1 MYSKKTTY
9 WRFWSSFIKAFDI
22 LNHKKIN
29 IFLDKTIRWFHSYF
43 KKRAFLVSLN
53 IVIFGSRDGQLQ
65 SSPRWYSILGRLL
78 FLWYINNILQAL
90 SNNHAYLYDY
100 SIFINLRTLRKSK
113 MFWINNL
120 CMLMYAIGLLI
131 IIYQFILVKIKLN
144 VFFSVSE
151 LNITCNWSH
160 NLKTIDEFVLVSHLA
175 RIERNKKRY
184 VSSCVSFHIYLG
196 SRSIPSL
203 HGYTVINKEV

>member
-1 MYSKKTTY
+1 MVSLIFQKES
-9 WRFWSSFIKAFDI
+9 FFSFIKHCHFWKQGRPTAEFAKMI
-22 LNHKKIN
+22 QYIR
-29 IFLDKTIRWFHSYF
+29 TIAVF
-43 KKRAFLVSLN
+43 
-53 IVIFGSRDGQLQ
+53 VI
-65 SSPRWYSILGRLL
+65 YK
-78 FLWYINNILQAL
+78 NILQTL

-100 SIFINLRTLRKSK
+100 SIFINFRTLRKSK

-196 SRSIPSL
+196 SRSTPSL